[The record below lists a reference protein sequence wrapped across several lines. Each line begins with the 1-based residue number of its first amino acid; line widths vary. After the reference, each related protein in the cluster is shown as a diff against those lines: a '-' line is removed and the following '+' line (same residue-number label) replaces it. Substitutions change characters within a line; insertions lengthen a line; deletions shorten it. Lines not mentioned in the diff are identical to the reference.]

1 MLNYNHN
8 QIEKKWQDYWDEN
21 KTFKTN
27 DNLGQKKFYALDMFP
42 YPSGAGLHVGHPE
55 GYTATDIISR
65 YKRMQG
71 YNVLHPMG
79 WDAFGLPAEQYA
91 LDTGNDPREFT
102 KKNIQTF
109 KRQIKELGFSYDWD
123 REVNTTDPEYY
134 KWTQWIFIQLYNK
147 GLAYVDEVAVNWC
160 PALGTVLSNE
170 EVIDGV
176 SERGGHPVYRKPMK
190 QWVLKIT
197 EYADQLLADLDDLD
211 WPESLKDMQ
220 RNWIGRSEGA
230 KVSFDVDNTEG
241 KVEVFTTRPD
251 TIYGASFL
259 VLSPEHAL
267 VNSITTDEYKEK
279 VKAYQT
285 EASKKSDLER
295 TDLAKDKS
303 GVFTGAYATN
313 PLSGEKVQIWI
324 ADYVLSTY
332 GTGAIMAVPAHDDR
346 DYEFAK
352 KFDLP
357 IIEVIEGGNVEEAAY
372 TGEGKHIN
380 SGELDGL
387 ENEAAITKA
396 IQLLEQKGAGE
407 KKVNYKLRDWLFSR
421 QRYWGEPIPVIH
433 WEDGTMTTV
442 PEEELPLLLP
452 ETDEIKPSGTGES
465 PLANI
470 DSFVNV
476 VDEKTGM
483 KGRRETNTMPQ
494 WAGSCWYYLR
504 YIDPK
509 NENML
514 ADPEK
519 LKHWLPVDL
528 YIGGVEHAVLHLLYA
543 RFWHKVLYD
552 LAIVPTKEPFQKLFN
567 QGMIL
572 GEGNEKMSKSKGNVI
587 NPDDIVQSHGA
598 DTLRL
603 YEMFMGPLDAAIAWS
618 EKGLDGS
625 RRFLDRVWRLMIN
638 EDGTLSSKIVTTNNK
653 SLDKVYNQTVKKV
666 TEDFET
672 LGFNTAI
679 SQLMVFIN
687 ECYKVD
693 EVYKPYIEGFVK
705 MLAPIAPHIGEEL
718 WSKLGH
724 EESITYQPW
733 PTYDEALLVDDE
745 VEIVVQVNGKL
756 RAKIKIAKDT
766 SKEEMQEIAL
776 SNDNVKASIEGKDIM
791 KVIAVPQKLVNIVAK

>member
-251 TIYGASFL
+251 TIYGASFS

-625 RRFLDRVWRLMIN
+625 RRFLDRVWRLMVN

>member
-1 MLNYNHN
+1 MGYNHKE
-8 QIEKKWQDYWDEN
+8 IEKKWQNYWADN

-55 GYTATDIISR
+55 GYTATDIVSR

-102 KKNIQTF
+102 QQNIQTF
-109 KRQIKELGFSYDWD
+109 KRQIQELGFSYDWD

-170 EVIDGV
+170 EVVDGV
-176 SERGGHPVYRKPMK
+176 SERGGHPVYRRPMK

-197 EYADQLLADLDDLD
+197 EYADRLLEDLDELD
-211 WPESLKDMQ
+211 WPESIKDMQ

-230 KVSFDVDNTEG
+230 SVSFKVDNSDESID
-241 KVEVFTTRPD
+241 VFTTRPD
-251 TIYGASFL
+251 TIYGTTFL

-267 VNSITTDEYKEK
+267 VNKITSADKLET
-279 VKAYQT
+279 VKQYQE

-303 GVFTGAYATN
+303 GVFTGAYAIN
-313 PLSGEKVQIWI
+313 PLSGETLPIWI
-324 ADYVLSTY
+324 ADYVLSSY
-332 GTGAIMAVPAHDDR
+332 GTGAVMAVPAHDER
-346 DYEFAK
+346 DYEFAS
-352 KFDLP
+352 KFNLP
-357 IIEVIEGGNVEEAAY
+357 INEVIAGGDIQKEAY
-372 TGEGKHIN
+372 TGVGEHIN
-380 SGELDGL
+380 SGELNGL
-387 ENEAAITKA
+387 DNEAAISKA
-396 IQLLEQKGAGE
+396 IELLVAKGAGE

-433 WEDGTMTTV
+433 WEDGSMTTV
-442 PEEELPLLLP
+442 PEDELPLLLP

-470 DSFVNV
+470 DEFVNV

-504 YIDPK
+504 YIDPHNSK
-509 NENML
+509 ML

-543 RFWHKVLYD
+543 RFWHKVLFD
-552 LAIVPTKEPFQKLFN
+552 LGVVPTKEPFQKLYN

-572 GEGNEKMSKSKGNVI
+572 GEGNEKMSKSKGNVV
-587 NPDDIVQSHGA
+587 NPDDIVNSHGA

-618 EKGLDGS
+618 ENGLDGS
-625 RRFLDRVWRLMIN
+625 RRFLDRVWRLFIN
-638 EDGTLSSKIVTTNNK
+638 EDGSLTDKVVENNDTK
-653 SLDKVYNQTVKKV
+653 LDKVFNQTVKKV
-666 TEDFET
+666 TEDFNS
-672 LGFNTAI
+672 LNFNTAI

-687 ECYKVD
+687 ECYKS
-693 EVYKPYIEGFVK
+693 ETIYKPYAEGFIK

-718 WSKLGH
+718 WNRLGNDDT
-724 EESITYQPW
+724 ITYQPW
-733 PTYDEALLVDDE
+733 PTYDESLLVDAE
-745 VEIVVQVNGKL
+745 VEIVVQVNGKV
-756 RAKIKIAKDT
+756 RAKMNIPKDT
-766 SKEEMQEIAL
+766 SKDEMEAL
-776 SNDNVKASIEGKDIM
+776 ALQDENVKLSIEGKDIK